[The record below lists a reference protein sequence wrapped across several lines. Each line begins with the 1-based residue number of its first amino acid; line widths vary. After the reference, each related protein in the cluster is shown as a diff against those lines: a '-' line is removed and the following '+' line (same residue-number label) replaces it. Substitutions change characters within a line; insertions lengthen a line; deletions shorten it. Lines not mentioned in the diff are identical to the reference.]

1 MVAPIN
7 PLRSPR
13 LKKPPSTN
21 KSPQPSAHHE
31 YLRWVGLGFQLV
43 AFIGLFSFGGWYL
56 DKWVGNQT
64 PWFTLGLAI
73 SSIIMAMVW
82 LVVKFSRKS

>member
-1 MVAPIN
+1 M
-7 PLRSPR
+7 
-13 LKKPPSTN
+13 
-21 KSPQPSAHHE
+21 
-31 YLRWVGLGFQLV
+31 GFQLV